1 MSGKAPEVAD
11 NNTPNFD
18 LSRSKR
24 TIERLKIIAPNDEIQ
39 ALKAAVP
46 RFDNPKKTE
55 YLVLRSV
62 SFSHEEC
69 LKLLDSSSAEYSGWL
84 SEADEFGIWAVGS
97 GMLHLQQG
105 VGEGVLRA
113 KFLRNVFMQLTIDS
127 RVMTKKAME
136 MPMTDDE
143 QLDARDASKRYS
155 AQNIVSMMRALDG
168 DQDEKVAPQV
178 VNIQIDVDHEVA
190 QRYGDKKIMSQHLLE
205 KFTKKSVVLD
215 ETGRVIEG

>member
-1 MSGKAPEVAD
+1 MG
-11 NNTPNFD
+11 NYTPDFD
-18 LSRSKR
+18 RGRRLQQSVN
-24 TIERLKIIAPNDEIQ
+24 RLKIIDPNDEMQ

-69 LKLLDSSSAEYSGWL
+69 LRLLDSSSSEYSAWL
-84 SEADEFGIWAVGS
+84 SEADEFGVWAVGS

-105 VGEGVLRA
+105 VGEGVLRN
-113 KFLRNVFMQLTIDS
+113 KFLRNVFIQLTIDN
-127 RVMTKKAME
+127 RVMTKKVMDQ
-136 MPMTDDE
+136 PMTEDE
-143 QLDARDASKRYS
+143 KLDARDASKRYS
-155 AQNIVSMMRALDG
+155 SQNIVAMMRALDG
-168 DQDEKVAPQV
+168 DDSENVQAPQQI
-178 VNIQIDVDHEVA
+178 NILVDVDHEVA
-190 QRYGDKKIMSQHLLE
+190 QRYGDKKVMSQHLLE